1 MLIRNGICFLQ
12 GYEVESLLFF
22 ADNRPGDVLYELVKN
37 HGRKLL
43 LGDFGYPYGFNFYLK
58 EKANVEWAKRQTWL
72 LDYDSYTNDDA
83 DELLREQTKALR
95 EVRELINDKITKKIY
110 VTDEQTYR
118 GVIAEDI
125 MRSRALR
132 ALVDYREGRVIFIFP
147 NEFQQETPQ
156 P

>member
-1 MLIRNGICFLQ
+1 MLIRNEICYLQ

-22 ADNRPGDVLYELVKN
+22 ADNRPGDVLYELAKN
-37 HGRKLL
+37 HGREFL

-58 EKANVEWAKRQTWL
+58 EKANVEWVKRQTWL
-72 LDYDSYTNDDA
+72 LDYDSCTNDA
-83 DELLREQTKALR
+83 DELLREQTKTLR
-95 EVRELINDKITKKIY
+95 EVIGLINDRITKKIY
-110 VTDEQTYR
+110 VTDEQTYG

-132 ALVDYREGRVIFIFP
+132 ALIDYREGRVKFIFP